1 MFDRWREAALVVL
14 GIVLALV
21 PLALW
26 LAWSEFFF
34 YLALAVFGV
43 AFGLFALVVRS
54 MSRAGRSL

>member
-1 MFDRWREAALVVL
+1 MFDWWREAALVVL

-34 YLALAVFGV
+34 YTTLSIFGIALA
-43 AFGLFALVVRS
+43 LFALVVRS
-54 MSRAGRSL
+54 MSKAGRSL